1 MSVSI
6 VGWGHTKFGKLEQD
20 VEDLI
25 IEASTA
31 AIANAGV
38 PAADIDAVYLG
49 WYNGGFSAQ
58 DFGSSLVMNGIDELR
73 FKPATRVENA
83 CATGSAAVHQGANL
97 IDAGHPQKTTAPE
110 PPLILE
116 GVREPCGPWIVRRP
130 RRFAHA

>member
-6 VGWGHTKFGKLEQD
+6 VGWGHTKFGKLELD

-25 IEASTA
+25 IEAAAA
-31 AIANAGV
+31 AIADAGV

-83 CATGSAAVHQGANL
+83 CATGSAAVYQGANL
-97 IDAGHPQKTTAPE
+97 IDSGRARFVLVVGVEKMTTS
-110 PPLILE
+110 PPDEIGPILM
-116 GVREPCGPWIVRRP
+116 
-130 RRFAHA
+130 